1 MKDERLKPCPLC
13 GREVELAECWV
24 RNFNRGREYTA
35 TVKCDCGV
43 SFVKTWTEY
52 ASAEDSV
59 ITDKNIFDAWN
70 ERADTVIRCREC
82 RFCYVNP
89 ILRTF
94 RCHRFM
100 AVVNAN
106 DFCIYGERRPEK

>member
-1 MKDERLKPCPLC
+1 MKDERLKPCPFC
-13 GREVELAECWV
+13 GSTNQKLLTE
-24 RNFNRGREYTA
+24 T
-35 TVKCDCGV
+35 D
-43 SFVKTWTEY
+43 EY
-52 ASAEDSV
+52 AYPHNKGHRAVVCECGARLYARTNAEA
-59 ITDKNIFDAWN
+59 KEKWN
-70 ERADTVIRCREC
+70 ERALEVVRCREC

-106 DFCIYGERRPEK
+106 DFCIYAERRPEK